1 MSAASLLPRQ
11 CLARAPANLHDR
23 KGPALISHGHL
34 PALSSFYSA
43 CVCHCRA
50 RVRILLIPT
59 RDKPTP
65 APAYTAH
72 THKTDTWGDGAHPQ
86 APRGGD
92 PAATGR
98 GIPTPAPVWR
108 YRRAARDDAAIL
120 EDLSSLILGLE
131 RCDGLREI
139 VQQIESGA
147 VKKIRDR
154 YGPAAPGCRGT
165 ADPMW
170 SKYSNLVSKR
180 ERLGRILEIDFVGDK
195 DRFFAFFTVSP
206 PNRRKKQKI
215 AEEPS
220 NSTATEHFRA
230 FRRIVEAHPWCEAD
244 LAAERRKAEYL
255 QQGGEFSQEIW
266 DAKWGQQNIWEV
278 WRVLGGER
286 YTKVKDGDSNK
297 QQVD

>member
-23 KGPALISHGHL
+23 KGSALISHGHL

-72 THKTDTWGDGAHPQ
+72 THKTDTRGDGAHPQ

-180 ERLGRILEIDFVGDK
+180 ERLGRILEIDF
-195 DRFFAFFTVSP
+195 SHP
-206 PNRRKKQKI
+206 
-215 AEEPS
+215 
-220 NSTATEHFRA
+220 
-230 FRRIVEAHPWCEAD
+230 RIVARNKKSRKNHPIPPPQSTFGLFAGSSRLTRGVKLTWQPSAVKPNISSR
-244 LAAERRKAEYL
+244 AGNFPRKF
-255 QQGGEFSQEIW
+255 GTR
-266 DAKWGQQNIWEV
+266 N
-278 WRVLGGER
+278 
-286 YTKVKDGDSNK
+286 GDSRTYGRYGGYLEAK
-297 QQVD
+297 DIQK